1 MCFLFVV
8 PEAPQRPQEVDE
20 QEDIKL
26 ELPPDESLVS
36 VTLRWEPPDV
46 TGGDIESFNVL
57 LVVIGEVSAEESRR
71 KRQMD
76 NFLEDCIIPGTRDN
90 NITVSPDVT
99 QLDVNASKKNL

>member
-1 MCFLFVV
+1 MN
-8 PEAPQRPQEVDE
+8 E

-36 VTLRWEPPDV
+36 VTLRWEPPRV
-46 TGGDIESFNVL
+46 TGGNLVSINVL
-57 LVVIGEVSAEESRR
+57 LVAIGDVNAEESRR

-76 NFLEDCIIPGTRDN
+76 NFLEDCIIPDTRDN
-90 NITVSPDVT
+90 NITVSPDET